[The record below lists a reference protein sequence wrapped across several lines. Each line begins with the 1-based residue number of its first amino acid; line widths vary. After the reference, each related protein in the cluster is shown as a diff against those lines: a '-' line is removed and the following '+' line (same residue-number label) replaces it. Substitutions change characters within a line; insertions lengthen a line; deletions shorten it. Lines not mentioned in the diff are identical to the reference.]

1 MSPRKKIPTKAELL
15 QLQKLYKT
23 DEKIGER
30 LGGVPAYLV
39 AYWRRK
45 KNIPKYSL
53 PKFSEREILNLWERF
68 GDDEKCGLELGISKA
83 AFYNWR
89 RRYGIKE
96 KPAFLKLEQLELNFP
111 NSRASVSPS
120 TLFGKQNMAE
130 KILALAIGK
139 EKVEV
144 GQTIE
149 IEPDLV
155 MLRNEVS
162 RIINDFRST
171 GSEYVWNPNKIVICA
186 DSFLKP
192 VNNDI
197 AVVSNKQLK
206 DFVKRQGIKNYFG
219 VWEGL
224 AHQVVIEKGLVL
236 PGQFLVGTDIRTLS
250 LGSLGVLA
258 TMVSDDAMAQI
269 WTSGK
274 YQFEV
279 PPTVR
284 INITGRKSRGV
295 YTKDVILSIMKQLN
309 DGMLNGKVVEYGGS
323 AVSQMSISERFTIAN
338 MSRDMGV
345 RAAICPYDST
355 TRRYLTGRIGG
366 NFKPVMPDK
375 DAEYDEMYQI
385 NIDQLN
391 PQIICPDKSI
401 KPVTE
406 LEGLPVNQVI
416 LGSHTNG
423 RFDDLRVGAEIL
435 KGKKVNPD
443 CRLLVYPV
451 SRKVYLEALKKGLI
465 RVYIEAG
472 AMVMNPASESCLTVH
487 LGGLSVGER
496 CLTTFDIEGAEEI
509 LPDEAEFYN
518 CSPATAV
525 ASALNA
531 AITDPARYVK

>member
-96 KPAFLKLEQLELNFP
+96 KPAFLKLEQLELDFP

-120 TLFGKQNMAE
+120 TLFGKQSMAE
-130 KILALAIGK
+130 KILALAVGK

-144 GQTIE
+144 GQTVE

-162 RIINDFRST
+162 RIINDFRSA

-206 DFVKRQGIKNYFG
+206 DFVKRQGIKNYYD
-219 VWEGL
+219 VREGL

-236 PGQFLVGTDIRTLS
+236 PGQFLVGTDKRTLS

-258 TMVSDDAMAQI
+258 IVVGDDEMAQI
-269 WTSGK
+269 WISGK
-274 YQFEV
+274 YKLEV

-284 INITGRKSRGV
+284 VNITGRKSRGV

-309 DGMLNGKVVEYGGS
+309 GGKLNGKVVEYGGS
-323 AVSQMSISERFTIAN
+323 AVSQMSVSERFTMAN
-338 MSRDMGV
+338 MSRELRV

-366 NFKPVMPDK
+366 NFRPVMPDK

-391 PQIICPDKSI
+391 PQITCPDKSI

-416 LGSHTNG
+416 LGSLTNG

-435 KGKKVNPD
+435 KGKKVHPD

-496 CLTTFDIEGAEEI
+496 CLTTFDIEGAEDI
-509 LPDEAEFYN
+509 LPDEAEIYN

-525 ASALNA
+525 VTALNA
-531 AITDPARYVK
+531 AITDPARYVR